1 MNPPDIIWFF
11 PRSRILNLKSTHK
24 EKITLPVK
32 GMSCASCSAR
42 IEKKVGE
49 LEGVN
54 SVQVNFAAEVASIE
68 FDPQIISA
76 RQFPV
81 TIEKLGFEVP
91 GLRQTFSVE
100 GMTCASCVSRV
111 EKTLAAL
118 EGVREVEVNL
128 ATEQVAVD
136 YHPALVG
143 FEIFKLALQ
152 RAGYRL
158 LPVQEESSDVASQR
172 DEERHLKNLAQLKL
186 KLVLSG
192 AISLTVMFF
201 SMQAFFLF
209 EPKVLNI
216 LLFILATPVQF
227 FCGGQF
233 YRGALNGFRHGYADM
248 NTLIAVG
255 TSSAYFYSIFA
266 TFFPGRVG
274 HPALEVYYDTSVMI
288 ITLVLLGRWMEARAK
303 HSASSAIKRLM
314 GLQPKTAHVER
325 EGIELEINVEDLVIG
340 DWVLVRPGE
349 KIPVDGTLIH
359 GQSTIDESMLT
370 GESVPV
376 EKISGDEVIG
386 ASLNKTGFFKM
397 RVTRLGKDTLLA
409 QIIQMVAQAQGSK
422 APVQRLAD
430 KIAGIFVPSV
440 MGLALLAFGF
450 WWGFGGLLDTLPTT
464 PFLFALMIFISVLI
478 IACPCALGLAT
489 PTAIMVGT
497 GKGAEMGI
505 LIKGGEVLE
514 QAEKLDTIVF
524 DKTGT
529 LTSGKP
535 EVADVLLSPGSKLDV
550 SRLLVLAGSLEKNS
564 EHPLAQA
571 VVIEAKKR
579 GLKLETPT
587 GFEALPGF
595 GVQGSI
601 GDDHVFL
608 GNVKLMKEQKVDFSL
623 LSDDLEKFAEQGK
636 TPMILSV
643 NGKFEGIITT
653 TDTLKPNAEK
663 TVRRLQ
669 QMGMKVM
676 MITGDN
682 RKTAQAVAQKLG
694 IDEVVAEVLPS
705 GKRDE
710 IKKLLA
716 QGRRVAMVGDGI
728 NDAPALAESTV
739 GIALG
744 SGTDVAM
751 EASDITLV
759 TSDLQ
764 AVPQAIELSRQ
775 TLAKIRQNLFWAF
788 FYNILGIPIAAGL
801 LYPFYG
807 VLLKPVFAAVAMS
820 LSSVSVVGNSLL
832 LKRFTPSKL

>member
-1 MNPPDIIWFF
+1 MSEHNPPNIQNI
-11 PRSRILNLKSTHK
+11 S
-24 EKITLPVK
+24 LPVK

-49 LEGVN
+49 LGGVS

-68 FDPQIISA
+68 FDSTKISA
-76 RQFPV
+76 SQFSPA
-81 TIEKLGFEVP
+81 IEKLGFQVP
-91 GLRQTFSVE
+91 SRHETFSVE
-100 GMTCASCVSRV
+100 GMTCASCVARV
-111 EKTLAAL
+111 EKKLLAL
-118 EGVREVEVNL
+118 EGVHDAKVNL
-128 ATEQVAVD
+128 AAEQVWID
-136 YHPALVG
+136 YQPALTD
-143 FEIFKLALQ
+143 FEFLQTALEQ
-152 RAGYRL
+152 VGYRL
-158 LPVQEESSDVASQR
+158 CPAQVESRDLSMQR
-172 DEERHLKNLAQLKL
+172 DEARHHNNLAQLKR
-186 KLVLSG
+186 KLILSG
-192 AISLTVMFF
+192 FISLMVMILP
-201 SMQAFFLF
+201 MQRIVHLDSNILNIFLF
-209 EPKVLNI
+209 V
-216 LLFILATPVQF
+216 LATPVQF

-233 YRGALNGFRHGYADM
+233 YRGAFSGFRHGYADM

-266 TFFPGRVG
+266 TFFPDKIGM
-274 HPALEVYYDTSVMI
+274 PTLEVYYDTSVMI

-314 GLQPKTAHVER
+314 GLQPKTAQVER
-325 EGIELEINVEDLVIG
+325 DGVELKINAEELVLGDL
-340 DWVLVRPGE
+340 VLVRPGE
-349 KIPVDGTLIH
+349 KIPVDGTMTY
-359 GQSTIDESMLT
+359 GQSSIDESMLT

-376 EKISGDEVIG
+376 EKKQGDEVIG

-397 RVTRLGKDTLLA
+397 RVTHLGKDTLLA
-409 QIIQMVAQAQGSK
+409 QIIQLVEQAQGSK

-430 KIAGIFVPSV
+430 KIAGIFVPV
-440 MGLALLAFGF
+440 VIGLAVLAFGF
-450 WWGFGGLLDTLPTT
+450 WWGVGDLFGPLPTT
-464 PFLFALMIFISVLI
+464 PFLFALMIFISVMI

-505 LIKGGEVLE
+505 LIKGGEALE
-514 QAEKLDTIVF
+514 QAEKLDTVVF

-529 LTSGKP
+529 LTRGKP
-535 EVADVLLSPGSKLDV
+535 EVADVLLSPEASLNAD
-550 SRLLVLAGSLEKNS
+550 RLMVLAGSLEKNS

-571 VVIEAKKR
+571 VVSEAKKR
-579 GLKLETPT
+579 SLKLETPT
-587 GFEALPGF
+587 DFEALPGF
-595 GVQGSI
+595 GVRGKI
-601 GDDHVFL
+601 GRETVFL
-608 GNVKLMKEQKVDFSL
+608 GNIKLMQEQQIDFSL
-623 LSDDLEKFAEQGK
+623 LSDDLEKLAEQGK

-643 NGKFEGIITT
+643 DGKFAGIITT
-653 TDTLKPNAEK
+653 TDSLKPNAK
-663 TVRRLQ
+663 QTVRRLQ
-669 QMGMKVM
+669 LMGINVKMV
-676 MITGDN
+676 TGDN
-682 RKTAQAVAQKLG
+682 RKTAQAIAKKLG
-694 IDEVVAEVLPS
+694 IEDVVSDVLPS
-705 GKRDE
+705 EKLDE
-710 IKKLLA
+710 IKKLIA
-716 QGRRVAMVGDGI
+716 QGHKVAMVGDGI

-832 LKRFTPSKL
+832 LKRFSPSKL

>member
-1 MNPPDIIWFF
+1 MSEHNPPNIQNI
-11 PRSRILNLKSTHK
+11 S
-24 EKITLPVK
+24 LPVK

-49 LEGVN
+49 LGGVS

-68 FDPQIISA
+68 FDSTKISA
-76 RQFPV
+76 SQFSPA
-81 TIEKLGFEVP
+81 IEKLGFQVP
-91 GLRQTFSVE
+91 SRHDTFSVE
-100 GMTCASCVSRV
+100 GMTCASCVARV
-111 EKTLAAL
+111 EKKLLAL
-118 EGVREVEVNL
+118 EGVHDAKVNL
-128 ATEQVAVD
+128 AAEQVWID
-136 YHPALVG
+136 YQPALTD
-143 FEIFKLALQ
+143 FEFLQTALEQ
-152 RAGYRL
+152 VGYRL
-158 LPVQEESSDVASQR
+158 CPAQVESRDLSMQR
-172 DEERHLKNLAQLKL
+172 DEARHHNNLAQLKR
-186 KLVLSG
+186 KLILSG
-192 AISLTVMFF
+192 FISLMVMILP
-201 SMQAFFLF
+201 MQRIVHLDSNILNIFLF
-209 EPKVLNI
+209 V
-216 LLFILATPVQF
+216 LATPVQF

-233 YRGALNGFRHGYADM
+233 YRGAFSGFRHGYADM

-266 TFFPGRVG
+266 TFFPDKIGM
-274 HPALEVYYDTSVMI
+274 PTLEVYYDTSVMI

-314 GLQPKTAHVER
+314 GLQPKTAQVER
-325 EGIELEINVEDLVIG
+325 DGVELKINAEELVLGDL
-340 DWVLVRPGE
+340 VLVRPGE
-349 KIPVDGTLIH
+349 KIPVDGTMTY
-359 GQSTIDESMLT
+359 GQSSIDESMLT

-376 EKISGDEVIG
+376 EKKQGDEVIG

-397 RVTRLGKDTLLA
+397 RVTHLGKDTLLA
-409 QIIQMVAQAQGSK
+409 QIIQLVEQAQGSK

-430 KIAGIFVPSV
+430 KIAGIFVPV
-440 MGLALLAFGF
+440 VIGLAVLAFGF
-450 WWGFGGLLDTLPTT
+450 WWGVGDLFGPLPTT
-464 PFLFALMIFISVLI
+464 PFLFALMIFISVMI

-505 LIKGGEVLE
+505 LIKGGEALE
-514 QAEKLDTIVF
+514 QAEKLDTVVF

-529 LTSGKP
+529 LTRGKP
-535 EVADVLLSPGSKLDV
+535 EVADVLLSPEASLNAD
-550 SRLLVLAGSLEKNS
+550 RLMVLAGSLEKNS

-571 VVIEAKKR
+571 VVSEAKKR
-579 GLKLETPT
+579 SLKLETPT
-587 GFEALPGF
+587 DFEALPGF
-595 GVQGSI
+595 GVRGKI
-601 GDDHVFL
+601 GRETVFL
-608 GNVKLMKEQKVDFSL
+608 GNIKLMQEQQIDFSL
-623 LSDDLEKFAEQGK
+623 LSDDLEKLAEQGK

-643 NGKFEGIITT
+643 DGKFAGIITT
-653 TDTLKPNAEK
+653 TDSLKPNAK
-663 TVRRLQ
+663 QTVRRLQ
-669 QMGMKVM
+669 LMGINVKMVP
-676 MITGDN
+676 GDN
-682 RKTAQAVAQKLG
+682 RKTAQAIAKKLG
-694 IDEVVAEVLPS
+694 IEDVVSDVLPS
-705 GKRDE
+705 EKLDE
-710 IKKLLA
+710 IKKLIA
-716 QGRRVAMVGDGI
+716 QGHKVAMVGDGI

-832 LKRFTPSKL
+832 LKRFSPSKL

>member
-1 MNPPDIIWFF
+1 
-11 PRSRILNLKSTHK
+11 
-24 EKITLPVK
+24 
-32 GMSCASCSAR
+32 MSCASCSAR
-42 IEKKVGE
+42 IEKKIGE

-54 SVQVNFAAEVASIE
+54 SVQVNFAAEVATIE
-68 FDPQIISA
+68 FDPQLIFA
-76 RQFPV
+76 RQFLT

-91 GLRQTFSVE
+91 GLRKTFPVE

-111 EKTLAAL
+111 EKKLASL

-128 ATEQVAVD
+128 ATEQVLID
-136 YHPALVG
+136 YIPALID
-143 FEIFKLALQ
+143 FEVLRTSLEQ
-152 RAGYRL
+152 SGYQL
-158 LPVQEESSDVASQR
+158 LPPQEKAIASQS
-172 DEERHLKNLAQLKL
+172 DEERHLKQLARLKR
-186 KLVLSG
+186 KLILSG
-192 AISLTVMFF
+192 IISLAVMLF
-201 SMQAFFLF
+201 SMQMLF
-209 EPKVLNI
+209 QINLKILNI
-216 LLFILATPVQF
+216 ILFVLATPVQF
-227 FCGGQF
+227 FCGWQF

-248 NTLIAVG
+248 NTLIAIG
-255 TSSAYFYSIFA
+255 TSSAYFYSVFV
-266 TFFPGRVG
+266 TLFPGSVAFSG
-274 HPALEVYYDTSVMI
+274 LEVYYDTSVMI

-325 EGIELEINVEDLVIG
+325 GGIELEISVDDLVVG
-340 DWVLVRPGE
+340 DFVLVRPGE
-349 KIPVDGTLIH
+349 KIPVDGILIS
-359 GQSTIDESMLT
+359 GQSSIDESMLT

-376 EKISGDEVIG
+376 EKKQGDEVIG

-409 QIIQMVAQAQGSK
+409 QIIQMVEQAQGSK

-430 KIAGIFVPSV
+430 KIAGIFVPV
-440 MGLALLAFGF
+440 VIGLALLAFGF
-450 WWGFGGLLDTLPTT
+450 WWGFGDAFGPLPTT
-464 PFLFALMIFISVLI
+464 PFLFALMIFISVMI

-505 LIKGGEVLE
+505 LIKGGEALE

-535 EVADVLLSPGSKLDV
+535 EVADVLLSPASLLDAD
-550 SRLLVLAGSLEKNS
+550 RLLVLAGSLEKNS

-571 VVIEAKKR
+571 VVTEAKKR
-579 GLKLETPT
+579 NLKFEVPT
-587 GFEALPGF
+587 DFEALPGF
-595 GVQGSI
+595 GVRGKI
-601 GDDHVFL
+601 GDELVFL
-608 GNVKLMKEQKVDFSL
+608 GNIKLMQEQQTDFSL
-623 LSDDLEKFAEQGK
+623 LGDDLEKLAEQGK

-643 NGKFEGIITT
+643 DGKFEGIITT
-653 TDTLKPNAEK
+653 TDALKSNARE
-663 TVRRLQ
+663 TVLHLQ
-669 QMGMKVM
+669 QMGLKVM
-676 MITGDN
+676 MVTGDN
-682 RKTAQAVAQKLG
+682 RKTAQAVARKLG
-694 IDEVVAEVLPS
+694 IDDVISEVLP
-705 GKRDE
+705 GEKRDE
-710 IKKLLA
+710 IKKLMA
-716 QGRRVAMVGDGI
+716 QGRKVAMVGDGI

-759 TSDLQ
+759 TSDLR
-764 AVPQAIELSRQ
+764 AVPQAIELSRK

-788 FYNILGIPIAAGL
+788 FYNVLGIPIAAGI

-820 LSSVSVVGNSLL
+820 LSSVSVVSNSLL
-832 LKRFTPSKL
+832 LKRFSPSKL

>member
-1 MNPPDIIWFF
+1 MSEHNPPNIQNI
-11 PRSRILNLKSTHK
+11 S
-24 EKITLPVK
+24 LPVK

-49 LEGVN
+49 LGGVS

-68 FDPQIISA
+68 FDSTKISA
-76 RQFPV
+76 SQFSPA
-81 TIEKLGFEVP
+81 IEKLGFQVP
-91 GLRQTFSVE
+91 SRHETFSVE
-100 GMTCASCVSRV
+100 GMTCASCVARV
-111 EKTLAAL
+111 EKKLLAL
-118 EGVREVEVNL
+118 EGVHDAKVNL
-128 ATEQVAVD
+128 AAEQVWID
-136 YHPALVG
+136 YQPALTD
-143 FEIFKLALQ
+143 FEFLQTALEQ
-152 RAGYRL
+152 VGYRL
-158 LPVQEESSDVASQR
+158 CPAQVESRDLSMQR
-172 DEERHLKNLAQLKL
+172 DEARHHNNLAQLKR
-186 KLVLSG
+186 KLILSG
-192 AISLTVMFF
+192 FISLMVMILP
-201 SMQAFFLF
+201 MQRIVHLDSNILNIFLF
-209 EPKVLNI
+209 V
-216 LLFILATPVQF
+216 LATPVQF

-233 YRGALNGFRHGYADM
+233 YRGAFSGFRHGYADM

-266 TFFPGRVG
+266 TFFPDKIGM
-274 HPALEVYYDTSVMI
+274 PTLEVYYDTSVMI

-314 GLQPKTAHVER
+314 GLQPKTAQVER
-325 EGIELEINVEDLVIG
+325 DGVELKINAEELVLGDL
-340 DWVLVRPGE
+340 VLVRPGE
-349 KIPVDGTLIH
+349 KIPVDGTMTY
-359 GQSTIDESMLT
+359 GQSSIDESMLT

-376 EKISGDEVIG
+376 EKKQGDEVIG

-397 RVTRLGKDTLLA
+397 RVTHLGKDTLLA
-409 QIIQMVAQAQGSK
+409 QIIQLVEQAQGSK

-430 KIAGIFVPSV
+430 KIAGIFVPV
-440 MGLALLAFGF
+440 VIGLAVLAFGF
-450 WWGFGGLLDTLPTT
+450 WWGVGDLFGPLPTT
-464 PFLFALMIFISVLI
+464 PFLFALMIFISVMI

-505 LIKGGEVLE
+505 LIKGGEALE
-514 QAEKLDTIVF
+514 QAEKLDTVVF

-529 LTSGKP
+529 LTRGKP
-535 EVADVLLSPGSKLDV
+535 EVADVLLSPEASLNAD
-550 SRLLVLAGSLEKNS
+550 RLMVLAGSLEKNS

-571 VVIEAKKR
+571 VVSEAKKR
-579 GLKLETPT
+579 SLKLETPT
-587 GFEALPGF
+587 DFEALPGF
-595 GVQGSI
+595 GVRGKI
-601 GDDHVFL
+601 GRETVFL
-608 GNVKLMKEQKVDFSL
+608 GNIKLMQEQQIDFSL
-623 LSDDLEKFAEQGK
+623 LSDDLEKLAEQGK

-643 NGKFEGIITT
+643 DGKFAGIITT
-653 TDTLKPNAEK
+653 TDSLKPNAK
-663 TVRRLQ
+663 QTVRRLQ
-669 QMGMKVM
+669 LMGINVKMV
-676 MITGDN
+676 TEDN
-682 RKTAQAVAQKLG
+682 RKTAQAIAKKLG
-694 IDEVVAEVLPS
+694 IEDVVSDVLPS
-705 GKRDE
+705 EKLDE
-710 IKKLLA
+710 IKKLIA
-716 QGRRVAMVGDGI
+716 QGHKVAMVGDGI

-832 LKRFTPSKL
+832 LKRFSPSKL

>member
-1 MNPPDIIWFF
+1 MSEHNPPNIQNI
-11 PRSRILNLKSTHK
+11 S
-24 EKITLPVK
+24 LPVK

-49 LEGVN
+49 LGGVN

-68 FDPQIISA
+68 FDSTKISA
-76 RQFPV
+76 SQFSPA
-81 TIEKLGFEVP
+81 IEKLGFQVP
-91 GLRQTFSVE
+91 SRHDTFSVE
-100 GMTCASCVSRV
+100 GMTCASCVARV
-111 EKTLAAL
+111 EKKLLAL
-118 EGVREVEVNL
+118 EGVHDAKVNL
-128 ATEQVAVD
+128 AAEQVWID
-136 YHPALVG
+136 YQPALTD
-143 FEIFKLALQ
+143 FEFLQTALEQ
-152 RAGYRL
+152 VGYRL
-158 LPVQEESSDVASQR
+158 CPAQVESRDLSMQR
-172 DEERHLKNLAQLKL
+172 DEARHHNNLAQLKR
-186 KLVLSG
+186 KLILSG
-192 AISLTVMFF
+192 FISLMVMILP
-201 SMQAFFLF
+201 MQRIVHLDSNILNIFLF
-209 EPKVLNI
+209 V
-216 LLFILATPVQF
+216 LATPVQF

-233 YRGALNGFRHGYADM
+233 YRGAFSGFRHGYADM

-266 TFFPGRVG
+266 TFFPDKIGM
-274 HPALEVYYDTSVMI
+274 PTLEVYYDTSVMI

-314 GLQPKTAHVER
+314 GLQPKTAQVER
-325 EGIELEINVEDLVIG
+325 DGVELKINAEELVLGDL
-340 DWVLVRPGE
+340 VLVRPGE
-349 KIPVDGTLIH
+349 KIPVDGTMTY
-359 GQSTIDESMLT
+359 GQSSIDESMLT

-376 EKISGDEVIG
+376 EKKQGDEVIG

-397 RVTRLGKDTLLA
+397 RVTHLGKDTLLA
-409 QIIQMVAQAQGSK
+409 QIIQLVEQAQGSK

-430 KIAGIFVPSV
+430 KIAGIFVPV
-440 MGLALLAFGF
+440 VIGLAVLAFGF
-450 WWGFGGLLDTLPTT
+450 WWGVGDLFGPLPTT
-464 PFLFALMIFISVLI
+464 PFLFALMIFISVMI

-505 LIKGGEVLE
+505 LIKGGEALE
-514 QAEKLDTIVF
+514 QAEKLDTVVF

-529 LTSGKP
+529 LTRGKP
-535 EVADVLLSPGSKLDV
+535 EVADVLLSPEASLNAD
-550 SRLLVLAGSLEKNS
+550 RLMVLAGSLEKNS

-571 VVIEAKKR
+571 VVSEAKKR
-579 GLKLETPT
+579 SLKLETPT
-587 GFEALPGF
+587 DFEALPGF
-595 GVQGSI
+595 GVRGKI
-601 GDDHVFL
+601 GRETVFL
-608 GNVKLMKEQKVDFSL
+608 GNIKLMQEQQIDFSL
-623 LSDDLEKFAEQGK
+623 LSDDLEKLAEQGK

-643 NGKFEGIITT
+643 DGKFAGIITT
-653 TDTLKPNAEK
+653 TDSLKPNAK
-663 TVRRLQ
+663 QTVRRLQ
-669 QMGMKVM
+669 LMGIKVKM
-676 MITGDN
+676 VTGDN
-682 RKTAQAVAQKLG
+682 RKTAQAIAKKLG
-694 IDEVVAEVLPS
+694 IEDVVSDVLPS
-705 GKRDE
+705 EKLDE
-710 IKKLLA
+710 IKKLIA
-716 QGRRVAMVGDGI
+716 QGHKVAMVGDGI

-832 LKRFTPSKL
+832 LKRFSPSKL